1 MRFSNH
7 APHQIMTYPRFVF
20 FVLLLLPLGLWA
32 QTDSVLQSPAPKLAD
47 SVGRVQNAAK
57 NDSLKRV
64 SDSLAVMYIKYPNPN
79 RKNRFID
86 SLMQLYQVKNLDF
99 IAWAKQFGRPINHE
113 GEGKLKKHG
122 QRWVL
127 LVILSLVLGFS
138 CLRIAFRNDISI
150 LMNAFFDHRFLTQQ
164 TISVGFFGSW
174 PFMILFVL
182 FGFTIGM
189 YLYLVGS
196 YLQLSYVYAGV
207 NWYVI
212 LSLLI
217 MALITLKVYVLR
229 CLGYLLVV
237 QKAVRVYTSILLL
250 SYFHAALLFLP
261 LIVAFSLSTSAH
273 AVLFIYAGIAILL
286 FITVFQAIRGAI
298 HVLSHYQFPKFYLF
312 IYFCA
317 LEICP
322 LLVLIKVLRF

>member
-1 MRFSNH
+1 
-7 APHQIMTYPRFVF
+7 MTYPRLVF
-20 FVLLLLPLGLWA
+20 FMLLFLPLGLWA
-32 QTDSVLQSPAPKLAD
+32 QTDSVLKKTPLKLAD
-47 SVGRVQNAAK
+47 SLSRLQNVAMS
-57 NDSLKRV
+57 DSLKSV
-64 SDSLAVMYIKYPNPN
+64 SDSLAVIYIKYPDPN

-99 IAWAKQFGRPINHE
+99 IGWAKQFGRPINHE

-127 LVILSLVLGFS
+127 FVILCLVLGFS
-138 CLRIAFRNDISI
+138 VLRIAFRNDISI

-164 TISVGFFGSW
+164 TTSVGFFGSW
-174 PFMILFVL
+174 PFMLLFVL

-196 YLQLSYVYAGV
+196 YLQLSYVYTGV

-212 LSLLI
+212 LSLTI
-217 MALITLKVYVLR
+217 MALIILKVYVLR
-229 CLGYLLVV
+229 FLGYLLMV
-237 QKAVRVYTSILLL
+237 QKAVRVYISILLL

-261 LIVAFSLSTSAH
+261 LIVAFSLSASAK

-286 FITVFQAIRGAI
+286 FITIFQAIRGTI
-298 HVLSHYQFPKFYLF
+298 HVLSHYQFSKLYLF

-322 LLVLIKVLRF
+322 MLVLIKVLRF

>member
-1 MRFSNH
+1 
-7 APHQIMTYPRFVF
+7 MTYPRLVF
-20 FVLLLLPLGLWA
+20 FMLLFLPLGLWA
-32 QTDSVLQSPAPKLAD
+32 QTDSVLKKTPLKLAD
-47 SVGRVQNAAK
+47 SLSRLQNVAMS
-57 NDSLKRV
+57 DSLKSV
-64 SDSLAVMYIKYPNPN
+64 SDSLAVMYIKYPDPN

-99 IAWAKQFGRPINHE
+99 IGWAKQFGRPINHE

-127 LVILSLVLGFS
+127 FVILCLVLGFS
-138 CLRIAFRNDISI
+138 VLRIAFRNDISI

-164 TISVGFFGSW
+164 TTSVGFFGSW
-174 PFMILFVL
+174 PFMLLFVL

-196 YLQLSYVYAGV
+196 YLQLSYVYNGV
-207 NWYVI
+207 IWYVI
-212 LSLLI
+212 LSLTI
-217 MALITLKVYVLR
+217 MALIILKVYVLR
-229 CLGYLLVV
+229 FLGYILFV
-237 QKAVRVYTSILLL
+237 QKAVRVYISILFL
-250 SYFHAALLFLP
+250 SYFHTALLFLP
-261 LIVAFSLSTSAH
+261 LIVAFSLSKSAH
-273 AVLFIYAGIAILL
+273 AVLFIYAGIAITLL
-286 FITVFQAIRGAI
+286 ITVFQAIRGAI
-298 HVLSHYQFPKFYLF
+298 HILSHYQFSKLYLF